1 MTDRRQACLI
11 FGVSFAVALAFV
23 AGLTWG
29 LKCAG

>member
-1 MTDRRQACLI
+1 MTDNALI
-11 FGVSFAVALAFV
+11 AWITGVSFAVALAFV